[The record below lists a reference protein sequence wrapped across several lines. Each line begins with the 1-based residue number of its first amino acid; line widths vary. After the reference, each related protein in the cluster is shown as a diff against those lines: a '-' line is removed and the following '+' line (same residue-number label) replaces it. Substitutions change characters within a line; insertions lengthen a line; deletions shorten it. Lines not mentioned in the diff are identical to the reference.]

1 MNMTGTERDRIS
13 PRKLM
18 IVVLCS
24 AATGWPGLMAWG
36 MLIGGICRAG
46 WSRAEEPPRQLDQV
60 VVRGERLHDLRRAV
74 EKARDRLV
82 REYNRVNQDRR
93 QALDCKGNA
102 ATGTRL
108 TRSSCS
114 TYAQNEARQQ
124 EVGALVEG
132 FAENAAVQG
141 AEMSNRIAATGQ
153 ATGLIPGLPMATL
166 APGSSLA
173 DRPDLHE
180 STLPSTPLRGD
191 GVVSKFAI
199 AKAEFEANFA
209 RLLQEH
215 PDLLQ
220 RYEEFQSA
228 RRRLEE
234 ASSR

>member
-1 MNMTGTERDRIS
+1 MGI
-13 PRKLM
+13 
-18 IVVLCS
+18 CG
-24 AATGWPGLMAWG
+24 AASGWAGLMASVVV
-36 MLIGGICRAG
+36 IGIGRAG
-46 WSRAEEPPRQLDQV
+46 CSRAAEPPRQLDQV

-74 EKARDRLV
+74 EKARDRLI

-93 QALDCKGNA
+93 QALDCKGDA

-108 TRSSCS
+108 ARKTCS

-132 FAENAAVQG
+132 FAENAAVQD
-141 AEMSNRIAATGQ
+141 AQMSDRIARTGQ
-153 ATGLIPGLPMATL
+153 ATGLIPGMPLATL

-173 DRPDLHE
+173 ERPDLHE
-180 STLPSTPLRGD
+180 STLPSTPLQGD

-209 RLLQEH
+209 RLLQQN

-220 RYEEFQSA
+220 RYEEYQSA